1 MASPWYFPIVPDYI
15 TRWPLPGI
23 FLVPDYITKWPLP
36 CSFLVPDYTTRWPF
50 PGIFLVT
57 EYTVRWPVL
66 LFSPSLPCLVV
77 TSSGFGC
84 DRQPGAGCQAAVIL
98 FHNHQ
103 FGGIHRLIAVANYVR
118 LQNPPTQF
126 GCRHARGTAAFQMQI
141 FAPPD
146 TGRSEDE
153 DLLGGIYSKI
163 SINKRRH
170 LGSSLSCNANYIL
183 LLLCW

>member
-1 MASPWYFPIVPDYI
+1 MASPLYFPIVPDHTYRWPFPGIFLVPDYI

-23 FLVPDYITKWPLP
+23 FLVPDYIT
-36 CSFLVPDYTTRWPF
+36 RWPF

-57 EYTVRWPVL
+57 EHTVRWPTL
-66 LFSPSLPCLVV
+66 LFTPSLPCLVL
-77 TSSGFGC
+77 TSSGFGR

-98 FHNHQ
+98 FHNRQLSGVHT
-103 FGGIHRLIAVANYVR
+103 LIATANYFS
-118 LQNPPTQF
+118 LQNPPMQF

-153 DLLGGIYSKI
+153 DLLGGIDSKI